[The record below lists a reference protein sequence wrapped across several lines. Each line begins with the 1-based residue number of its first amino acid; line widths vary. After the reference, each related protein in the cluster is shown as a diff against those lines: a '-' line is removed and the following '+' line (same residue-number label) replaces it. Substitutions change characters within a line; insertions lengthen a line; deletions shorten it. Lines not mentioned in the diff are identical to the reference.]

1 MRNRD
6 RRETLVHFFYPC
18 PILAID
24 PGFRGGAVGI
34 PPRAHFA
41 AIDPGFLGGAVDS
54 PPGLL

>member
-1 MRNRD
+1 MKERDRIAEMRNRD

-24 PGFRGGAVGI
+24 PGFRA
-34 PPRAHFA
+34 
-41 AIDPGFLGGAVDS
+41 GAVDS